1 MIHLLEIAVT
11 DEREPF
17 ELEGKGDQQQN
28 AEDAL
33 DEVVRR
39 RVASSPMHPLPQG
52 KGVRVG
58 VPRVL

>member
-33 DEVVRR
+33 DDVVRR
-39 RVASSPMHPLPQG
+39 RVASLPMHPLP
-52 KGVRVG
+52 
-58 VPRVL
+58 